1 MDNKESFENAIKN
14 VELKNAVQKMK
25 AVNFAEEF
33 ARRGVNIGSD
43 FSEEK

>member
-14 VELKNAVQKMK
+14 VGLKSAVQRMK
-25 AVNFAEEF
+25 AVNFAAEF
-33 ARRGVNIGSD
+33 AKRGVNIGSD